1 MENSNDNF
9 ELASKLQSIIRERY
23 KWSVNIGYETKEK
36 VEGSLFISNR
46 NNVKGLEFPFVIC
59 IMQNALT
66 RDYSIRNSIYM
77 MLTRSFLTS
86 YLILPD
92 TAKNIKVLEDGIRFV
107 NRKGFLKVEE
117 PSDDEKRNLAN
128 AIIKRGNLH
137 KSFFEIVEDTM
148 DEIGINNKKD
158 RDMIYEFVKGKF
170 GVKENDENK
179 LKKFIQDLFDMLE

>member
-1 MENSNDNF
+1 M
-9 ELASKLQSIIRERY
+9 
-23 KWSVNIGYETKEK
+23 
-36 VEGSLFISNR
+36 
-46 NNVKGLEFPFVIC
+46 
-59 IMQNALT
+59 
-66 RDYSIRNSIYM
+66 
-77 MLTRSFLTS
+77 
-86 YLILPD
+86 
-92 TAKNIKVLEDGIRFV
+92 
-107 NRKGFLKVEE
+107 
-117 PSDDEKRNLAN
+117 AN